1 MWNKIAIRVAVLV
14 LGPSLVGC
22 GATAQMIVEKSQ
34 SERTDIFQE
43 ISRDEAIP
51 AGYAGLA
58 IKASLKTHVAGY
70 YVGESEKSL
79 HGKPGYPFVIN
90 IDGQAAVW
98 EVDGQKAVKPA
109 YDEQGKTSRDP
120 EARAGI
126 MYILEKKLR
135 LRPGEHKVFFGL
147 PEDDYYAETEITLR
161 EGEEAALEF
170 KPTYCYKTCPTRIP
184 TFLRGI
190 CDYESYLHGV
200 KLN

>member
-109 YDEQGKTSRDP
+109 YDERELCIFWKRNFGFVPVSTKSFLDCRRTIITQKRKSLFARGRKPHWNLSQHIATRPVRP
-120 EARAGI
+120 EFRHFLGVYATMRAI
-126 MYILEKKLR
+126 YME
-135 LRPGEHKVFFGL
+135 
-147 PEDDYYAETEITLR
+147 
-161 EGEEAALEF
+161 
-170 KPTYCYKTCPTRIP
+170 
-184 TFLRGI
+184 
-190 CDYESYLHGV
+190 
-200 KLN
+200 